1 MTLLRFY
8 SSPITGLTI
17 CVYIESVK
25 GGFHM
30 IYCVED
36 DSAIRDLMVYT
47 LRASGFEAM
56 GFENDTGFWA
66 AMKEQRPKLI
76 LLDVMLPGEDGL
88 TILRKLRLSPVT
100 SDIPVIMATAKD
112 SEYDTVI
119 GLDSGADDYLAKPFG
134 MMEMVSRIKAVLRR
148 AGNHQDLVLS
158 CGMISMDE
166 NKHTVTVNGKPVLLT
181 LKEYELLKL
190 LMESPGRVFTRDII
204 LQSVWGIDFSGE
216 TRTVDVHIGT
226 LRTKLEKAGDY
237 IQTIRGVG
245 YKLEAENE
253 Q

>member
-1 MTLLRFY
+1 
-8 SSPITGLTI
+8 
-17 CVYIESVK
+17 
-25 GGFHM
+25 M

-47 LRASGFEAM
+47 LRASGFEVQ

-66 AMKEQRPKLI
+66 AMKEDRPEMI

-88 TILRKLRLSPVT
+88 SILRKLRSSPLT

-112 SEYDTVI
+112 SEYDKVI
-119 GLDSGADDYLAKPFG
+119 GLDSGADDYLSKPFG

-148 AGNHQDLVLS
+148 AGNRQELILS
-158 CGMISMDE
+158 CGMILMNE
-166 NKHTVTVNGKPVLLT
+166 NKHLVTVDGKSVSLT

-237 IQTIRGVG
+237 IQTVRGVG
-245 YKLEAENE
+245 YKMEMTNE

>member
-1 MTLLRFY
+1 
-8 SSPITGLTI
+8 
-17 CVYIESVK
+17 
-25 GGFHM
+25 M

-47 LRASGFEAM
+47 LRASGFEAQ

-66 AMKEQRPKLI
+66 ALKEQRPEMI

-88 TILRKLRLSPVT
+88 SILRKLRSSPLT

-112 SEYDTVI
+112 SEYDKVI

-148 AGNHQDLVLS
+148 AGNRQEMILS
-158 CGMISMDE
+158 FGMISMNE
-166 NKHTVTVNGKPVLLT
+166 NKHLVTVDGKSVSLT

-237 IQTIRGVG
+237 IQTVRGVG
-245 YKLEAENE
+245 YKMEMTNE